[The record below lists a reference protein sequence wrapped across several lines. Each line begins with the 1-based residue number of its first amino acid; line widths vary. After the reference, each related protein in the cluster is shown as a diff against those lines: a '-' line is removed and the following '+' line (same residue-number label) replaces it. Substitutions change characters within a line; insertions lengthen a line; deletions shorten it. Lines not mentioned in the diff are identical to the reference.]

1 MNERLLM
8 KDYFDQPL
16 FIFEMANNH
25 MGSLEQGRRMIREF
39 ADIANRFD
47 HRFAFKFQFR
57 NIASFIHP
65 DFRDRIDLRY
75 IKRFKETSLS
85 KDDFAILTDDVKKNK
100 FISICT
106 PFDESSVDLI
116 EELGIEIIKIASCS
130 FTDWPLLERIAKTD
144 RPIIASTA
152 GATLEEI
159 DGVISF
165 LQHRSKQFAIMHC
178 VGEYPT
184 KAGNLQM
191 NQIDLLKRRYPGV
204 PVGFSTHENPDDND
218 AVKIAIAK
226 GAVIFERHVAVETPE
241 FKKNDY
247 SSTPAQTLRWLEA
260 AELAFAMCGVEN
272 QRAVSSEKELADLRQ
287 FKRGV
292 FANRKILKGERI
304 DQSNTFF
311 AFPNQDN
318 QALANSMSKYVEYYA
333 IKDIENLAPV
343 NLDDVDMIHTREKIY
358 NIVQQIKLILEKGNV
373 VVPGRADLEISH
385 HFGID
390 KFGEIGCTIINVI
403 NREYCKKLIIV
414 LPGQKHPEQFHK
426 IKEETFVVLHG
437 DVLIELDGVPKE
449 CKKGDIVTVDRG
461 VRHIFSSKG
470 GAIIEEI
477 SSTHF
482 KDDSY
487 YTDENILKNKNRK
500 TVLTYWME

>member
-1 MNERLLM
+1 M
-8 KDYFDQPL
+8 KKYFEEPL

-25 MGSLEQGRRMIREF
+25 MGSLEHGRKMVSEF
-39 ADIANRFD
+39 AVLAKEFNR
-47 HRFAFKFQFR
+47 RFAFKFQFR
-57 NIASFIHP
+57 HIPSFIHP
-65 DFRDRIDLRY
+65 DYKDRMDLKY
-75 IKRFKETSLS
+75 IKRFKETALS
-85 KDDFAILTDDVKKNK
+85 KDDFAILTEDVRKNN

-106 PFDESSVDLI
+106 PFDEPSVDII

-130 FTDWPLLERIAKTD
+130 FTDWPLLERIVKTD
-144 RPIIASTA
+144 KPIIASTA

-159 DGVISF
+159 DSVISF
-165 LQHRSKQFAIMHC
+165 LQHRGKQFAIMHC

-184 KAGNLQM
+184 AAGNLQM
-191 NQIDLLKRRYPGV
+191 NQIDLLKHRYPGI
-204 PVGFSTHENPDDND
+204 PVGFSTHENPEDND
-218 AVKIAIAK
+218 AIKIAVAK
-226 GAVIFERHVAVETPE
+226 GAVIFERHVAVETAE

-247 SSTPAQTLRWLEA
+247 SSTPEQTRRWLA
-260 AELAFAMCGVEN
+260 GAELAFAMCGIVN
-272 QRAVSSEKELADLRQ
+272 QRSVASVKELADLKQ

-304 DQSNTFF
+304 DHSNTFF

-333 IKDIENLAPV
+333 KKDIDNLAPV
-343 NLDDVDMIHTREKIY
+343 NLDDVDTVNSREKIY
-358 NIVQQIKLILEKGNV
+358 NIVQHIKLILEKGNV

-390 KFGEIGCTIINVI
+390 RFGETGCTIINVI

-426 IKEETFVVLHG
+426 IKEETFVVLYG
-437 DVLIELDGVPKE
+437 DFLLELDGVSKE

-461 VRHIFSSKG
+461 VRHIFSSRG

-477 SSTHF
+477 SSTHY

-500 TVLTYWME
+500 TILTYWME